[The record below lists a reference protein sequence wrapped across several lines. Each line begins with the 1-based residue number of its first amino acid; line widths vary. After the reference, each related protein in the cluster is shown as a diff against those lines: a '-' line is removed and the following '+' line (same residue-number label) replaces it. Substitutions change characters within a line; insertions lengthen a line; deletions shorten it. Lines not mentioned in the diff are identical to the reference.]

1 MRDKVSIP
9 RAELMHPAVR
19 TDVQILINK
28 AEAALGEKLA
38 IRLVM
43 GLRTIAEQ
51 DGLFALGRTKRN
63 PDGYPAKAM
72 GNIVTNARGG
82 QSFHNFGLAFDFCL
96 LRDTDG
102 NGTWETISWAELAD
116 FNANGLPDW
125 KEVVK
130 VFTDAG
136 WEWGGAWSSIHDAP
150 HLEKR
155 FGYAENCKDLFIRYQ
170 RKNFIPG
177 TQYVNL

>member
-43 GLRTIAEQ
+43 TLRTIAEQ
-51 DGLFALGRTKRN
+51 DALYAQGRTT
-63 PDGYPAKAM
+63 PGP
-72 GNIVTNARGG
+72 IVTKARGG
-82 QSFHNFGLAFDFCL
+82 QSFHNFSLAFDFCL

-102 NGTWETISWAELAD
+102 NGTWETISWSELAD
-116 FNANGLPDW
+116 FNVNGLPDW

-155 FGYAENCKDLFIRYQ
+155 FGYAENCKDLFVRYQ

>member
-43 GLRTIAEQ
+43 TLRTIAEQ
-51 DGLFALGRTKRN
+51 DALYAQGRTT
-63 PDGYPAKAM
+63 PGP
-72 GNIVTNARGG
+72 IVTKARGG

-102 NGTWETISWAELAD
+102 NGTWETISWSELAD
-116 FNANGLPDW
+116 FNVNGLPDW

-155 FGYAENCKDLFIRYQ
+155 FGYAENCKDLFVRYQ